1 MVPSLVEVIPGDVVS
16 LFNAHRKREREKRK
30 NRNIFPRTAD
40 GEGTGRE
47 AGGRGW
53 VVCVTVA
60 RGVDSFQGSPGNSC
74 LQGRGLVSSWGDTDW
89 DCPPTRELLFC
100 LGNEEDS
107 KESC

>member
-16 LFNAHRKREREKRK
+16 LSSTPTEKEKGKKGKTGISFRELL
-30 NRNIFPRTAD
+30 TARAQ
-40 GEGTGRE
+40 GAE
-47 AGGRGW
+47 AGGGGW

-89 DCPPTRELLFC
+89 DRPPPRNFFSVWEMRRIL
-100 LGNEEDS
+100 
-107 KESC
+107 ESC